1 MVKLSGKRLIG
12 GFSNMKNRIKSL
24 TLISAVALIAV
35 VAITAVIGI
44 LVFTDT
50 IKWDSS
56 PYLIMFALLSLG
68 IGGYTLGLSFFIKSN
83 SALCVGAIVFDVG
96 LICFLI
102 TLNVLI
108 GIIIAV
114 GVAVILIAFILLL
127 ALNAKTVSEGLK
139 TSDKEE
145 GYVPYMEQLAKDKE
159 REETKEKELP
169 TIKSLKD

>member
-1 MVKLSGKRLIG
+1 
-12 GFSNMKNRIKSL
+12 MKSKIKSL
-24 TLISAVALIAV
+24 TLISAIALIAV
-35 VAITAVIGI
+35 VAITTVIGI

-83 SALCVGAIVFDVG
+83 SALCVGSIVFDTG

-102 TLNVLI
+102 SLHVLV

-114 GVAVILIAFILLL
+114 GIAVLLIAFILLL
-127 ALNAKTVSEGLK
+127 ALNATKVSEGLK
-139 TSDKEE
+139 TADKEE

-159 REETKEKELP
+159 REKAEKEKEP
-169 TIKSLKD
+169 EIKSFKD

>member
-1 MVKLSGKRLIG
+1 
-12 GFSNMKNRIKSL
+12 MKSKIKSL
-24 TLISAVALIAV
+24 TLISAIALIAV
-35 VAITAVIGI
+35 VAITTVIGI

-83 SALCVGAIVFDVG
+83 SALCVGSIVFDAG

-102 TLNVLI
+102 SLHVLF

-114 GVAVILIAFILLL
+114 GIAVLLIAFILLL
-127 ALNAKTVSEGLK
+127 ALNATKVSEGLK
-139 TSDKEE
+139 TADKEE

-159 REETKEKELP
+159 REKAEKEKEP
-169 TIKSLKD
+169 EIKSFKD

>member
-1 MVKLSGKRLIG
+1 
-12 GFSNMKNRIKSL
+12 MKSKIKSL
-24 TLISAVALIAV
+24 TLISAIALIAV
-35 VAITAVIGI
+35 VVITTVIGI

-83 SALCVGAIVFDVG
+83 SALCVGSIVFDTG
-96 LICFLI
+96 LICLLI
-102 TLNVLI
+102 SLHVLV

-114 GVAVILIAFILLL
+114 GIAVLLIAFILLL
-127 ALNAKTVSEGLK
+127 ALNATKVSEGLK
-139 TSDKEE
+139 TADKEE

-159 REETKEKELP
+159 REKAEKEKEP
-169 TIKSLKD
+169 EIKSFKD

>member
-1 MVKLSGKRLIG
+1 
-12 GFSNMKNRIKSL
+12 MKSKIKSL
-24 TLISAVALIAV
+24 TLISAIALIAV
-35 VAITAVIGI
+35 VVITTVIGI

-83 SALCVGAIVFDVG
+83 SALCVGSIVFDTG

-102 TLNVLI
+102 SLHVLV

-114 GVAVILIAFILLL
+114 GIAVLLIAFILLL
-127 ALNAKTVSEGLK
+127 ALNATKVSEGLK
-139 TSDKEE
+139 TADKEE

-159 REETKEKELP
+159 REKAEKEKEP
-169 TIKSLKD
+169 EIKSFKD